1 MIIWMERK
9 VCTRQGSVPSEEIIA
24 KMIRWEVKSR
34 IESTSYCKY
43 YSKQGKMLSLG
54 HFRFYRQVAVN
65 SFILYCV

>member
-9 VCTRQGSVPSEEIIA
+9 VSTRQGSVPSEENIA

-43 YSKQGKMLSLG
+43 
-54 HFRFYRQVAVN
+54 
-65 SFILYCV
+65 